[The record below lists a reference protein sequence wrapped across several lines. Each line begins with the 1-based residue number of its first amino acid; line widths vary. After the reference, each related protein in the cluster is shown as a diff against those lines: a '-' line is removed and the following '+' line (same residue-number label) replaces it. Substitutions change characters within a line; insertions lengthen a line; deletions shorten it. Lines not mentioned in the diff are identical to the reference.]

1 MTTNNFIVPES
12 DLQAIENLSMVLI
25 SMACAYEL
33 PDSVRHAIEDLN
45 DKAETVRCEA
55 MIRNL
60 GLTLIS

>member
-1 MTTNNFIVPES
+1 
-12 DLQAIENLSMVLI
+12 MVLI